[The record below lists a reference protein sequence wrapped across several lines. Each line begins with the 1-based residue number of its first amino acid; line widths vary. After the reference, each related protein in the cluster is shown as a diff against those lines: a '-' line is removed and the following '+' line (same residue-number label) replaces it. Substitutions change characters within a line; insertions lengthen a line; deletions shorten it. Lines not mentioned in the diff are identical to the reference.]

1 MGAKSAR
8 TSLRGR
14 SKRRKKVG
22 RFVRLSDPAIDV
34 PIPERP
40 GEIQFLADRLNSF
53 REHRPV
59 RKPLQTEE
67 LRRRMGALPPG
78 WAEYEAWEVAEKIME
93 ECQGVPA
100 EDPLPS
106 GVVRR
111 FNALTREVPVNLY
124 IGERGRQ
131 DRRETYP
138 WIEPTMDREP
148 RGFVL
153 QILWGV
159 LTQSRARDRLKQCPR
174 CQRWFV
180 DRTKN
185 KGKARCSE
193 SCTWRYWNRTRRKE
207 ARHNQYRRKGST
219 VRSR

>member
-8 TSLRGR
+8 ASPRGR

-22 RFVRLSDPAIDV
+22 RFVRLSDPPIDV
-34 PIPERP
+34 PIPESP
-40 GEIQFLADRLNSF
+40 LEIQILADRLNSF

-59 RKPLQTEE
+59 RKPLQTEG
-67 LRRRMGALPPG
+67 LRRMMGAFPPA

-100 EDPLPS
+100 DDPLPS
-106 GVVRR
+106 GVVQR
-111 FNALTREVPVNLY
+111 FNALAREVPVNLY
-124 IGERGRQ
+124 IWESKWRGGIR
-131 DRRETYP
+131 TYP

-148 RGFVL
+148 RGFIL
-153 QILWGV
+153 QILWAV
-159 LTQSRARDRLKQCPR
+159 LTQSRARDRLKRCPR

-193 SCTWRYWNRTRRKE
+193 SCTWRYWDRARRKE
-207 ARHNQYRRKGST
+207 ARHNQYRRRGIT